1 MRIPICLYTR
11 QNNTACISGQSFFNF
26 TALLQVPYLYR
37 EGEGRGGAGREGERS
52 EREGGNGKG
61 EREKR
66 REGRTGLQGI
76 GRQRNEGREGGE
88 GEGEH
93 RIALTKILDP
103 PLPVN

>member
-37 EGEGRGGAGREGERS
+37 EGEGRGGAGREG
-52 EREGGNGKG
+52 
-61 EREKR
+61 
-66 REGRTGLQGI
+66 RTGLQGI